1 MGRIPLRLE
10 SHLGRLGR
18 LQLLHRALQY
28 YTSI

>member
-1 MGRIPLRLE
+1 MGPLRLE